1 MDTAKKQYY
10 NIMTA
15 LWKMFREDI
24 AKAGDEMDSETWL
37 ALVGKY
43 DTIYKQYHGTPY
55 ERYASE
61 MILAHVHELENIWR
75 RAFFD
80 GIKPE

>member
-1 MDTAKKQYY
+1 MDTKKTYFDITQS
-10 NIMTA
+10 
-15 LWKMFREDI
+15 LWKMFKEDI
-24 AKAGDEMDSETWL
+24 EHAGTENDAETWL

-43 DTIYKQYHGTPY
+43 DMIYKQYHGTPY

-80 GIKPE
+80 GVKPE